1 MATVNPFMNSL
12 REDNLIDDR
21 EIAFVADITCTNGNR
36 GRAWFFLNGCMLHL
50 YEMVGMADRGE
61 HIETLNLKG
70 AEVLKACSFVL
81 NTSLKLKC
89 DGEIYT
95 FKGFAQ
101 AKKVIACITES
112 CKI

>member
-1 MATVNPFMNSL
+1 MSPWTLVDWLVMYS
-12 REDNLIDDR
+12 
-21 EIAFVADITCTNGNR
+21 FVYWPTYILG
-36 GRAWFFLNGCMLHL
+36 FVLHL

-70 AEVLKACSFVL
+70 AEVLKASSFVL

-112 CKI
+112 CE